1 MVIVKL
7 RCDKK
12 VNQKLR
18 TYNIDRR
25 KLENLLMF
33 LTNNIVNKRKTYYY
47 EIKVKGIS
55 GASSQYFWEE
65 DEIEVALNAA
75 DCKST
80 KQRSIYFVQG
90 LVHEYRHWV
99 QSQLQNVSS
108 KRLNYSEKDIERIWK
123 PPRNWQ
129 GAAQGDPFVV
139 RGGYNCRHTW
149 QPVNPEWNLDLQN
162 RQ

>member
-108 KRLNYSEKDIERIWK
+108 KRLNYSEKDIEEGNDNYK
-123 PPRNWQ
+123 KNK
-129 GAAQGDPFVV
+129 
-139 RGGYNCRHTW
+139 YELECK
-149 QPVNPEWNLDLQN
+149 EWEKLVEKFDDFLN
-162 RQ
+162 

>member
-1 MVIVKL
+1 MVIIKL
-7 RCDKK
+7 RCDKN

-33 LTNNIVNKRKTYYY
+33 LTNNLVNKRKSYFY

-65 DEIEVALNAA
+65 DEIEIALNAA
-75 DCKST
+75 DCKSS
-80 KQRSIYFVQG
+80 KQRCIYFLQG

-108 KRLNYSEKDIERIWK
+108 KRLNYSEKDIEEGNDNYKKNKYELECI
-123 PPRNWQ
+123 
-129 GAAQGDPFVV
+129 
-139 RGGYNCRHTW
+139 
-149 QPVNPEWNLDLQN
+149 EWEDLIEKYIDQLKK
-162 RQ
+162 

>member
-1 MVIVKL
+1 
-7 RCDKK
+7 
-12 VNQKLR
+12 
-18 TYNIDRR
+18 
-25 KLENLLMF
+25 MF

-80 KQRSIYFVQG
+80 KQRSIYFIQG

-108 KRLNYSEKDIERIWK
+108 KRLNYSEKDIEEGNDNYKKNKYELECI
-123 PPRNWQ
+123 
-129 GAAQGDPFVV
+129 
-139 RGGYNCRHTW
+139 
-149 QPVNPEWNLDLQN
+149 EWEDLVEKYIDQLKK
-162 RQ
+162 

>member
-108 KRLNYSEKDIERIWK
+108 KRLNYSEKDIEEGNDNYKKNKYELECI
-123 PPRNWQ
+123 
-129 GAAQGDPFVV
+129 
-139 RGGYNCRHTW
+139 
-149 QPVNPEWNLDLQN
+149 EWEDLVEKYIDQLKK
-162 RQ
+162 